1 MLKTQA
7 LGLALALTMV
17 GPLHADETIAVE
29 SLSKPEAW
37 QAIQAAPDDA
47 VIEFQGQSK
56 SKAQWRSDWL
66 ATHKPLNV
74 ADVRG
79 RIAAMRAK
87 AADEARAAD
96 DAEARRIADENAK
109 VDAEF
114 EALKS
119 R

>member
-1 MLKTQA
+1 
-7 LGLALALTMV
+7 
-17 GPLHADETIAVE
+17 
-29 SLSKPEAW
+29 
-37 QAIQAAPDDA
+37 
-47 VIEFQGQSK
+47 
-56 SKAQWRSDWL
+56 
-66 ATHKPLNV
+66 
-74 ADVRG
+74 
-79 RIAAMRAK
+79 MRAK